1 MPGALRRLPLF
12 SLGLV
17 SGAALGYQVVLL
29 RVCAIIQWHHLAY
42 MVIGLALLGYGASGT
57 ALALASA
64 TVRRHAAALY
74 VWSILLF
81 GVICLPAFLAALA
94 LAFSPE
100 ELLWRPALGWRL
112 VAIYA
117 VLAVPFFMAA
127 CAVGIALGARPE
139 RAGRLYA
146 ADLFGA
152 GLGSLLALGTLFVP
166 EPALGLALM
175 AACGIS
181 GALVASVELRTGRLP
196 ALAVS
201 GLAVVVALLAP
212 TDTLRLAP
220 SPYKDLEEA
229 LRIAGARIEA
239 QRTGPYGQVTVVG
252 NPNVPLREAPGMS
265 LLAGLEPPPQRSL
278 FVDGNAVTGITQDD
292 GRPEALAF
300 LDRLPTALPYHMLR
314 PDRVLITRAGGG
326 LLALQAR
333 RAGALHVDALERDP
347 NILRLMRGPYD
358 GFSGGLYV
366 EPPVRAIRSDSRVWL
381 ERTADVYDL
390 IQIGPAGSQTAGGAG
405 LHAMQE
411 DFLLTVEGLGAAFE
425 RLSPA
430 GALAVS
436 SWIRLPPRDTLK
448 LGAMLI
454 TMLGDAGVTEPG
466 VHLAAIR
473 GWQMATFVVTR
484 EPLTATMLDGL
495 RQFAAA
501 RGFDLVW
508 YPGMERQEANRFNRM
523 AGPIIHDGLTLAL
536 RDGPEPLVESYK
548 FDLRPATDDRPFFQN
563 FLRWRSLPEIAGL
576 LGAGGMPLLEAGYV
590 LLLATLLQALLLA
603 GTLILLPLALSRA
616 RRQAWSRAGSRGRVL
631 RYFGALGL
639 GFMIVELVA
648 LHRLVLLVGH
658 PVITSALVLAVFL
671 LSAGLGSL
679 YAGNRPDPRGAA
691 RRAGLAT
698 IVAALAWHGLL
709 SVAGPTLAAT
719 SAWTAAGLAALSMA
733 PMTFFMGQ
741 LFPLGIKAL
750 ADGEEGLVAWAWGIN
765 GCASVVGAIAG
776 TALAVA
782 FGFGV
787 SLAIALSLY
796 LIAASQFPRPV
807 ATA

>member
-29 RVCAIIQWHHLAY
+29 RVFAIIQWHHLAY

-74 VWSILLF
+74 MWSILLF
-81 GVICLPAFLAALA
+81 GLICLPAFLAAQA

>member
-1 MPGALRRLPLF
+1 MPAELRRLPLL

-17 SGAALGYQVVLL
+17 SGAALGYQVLLL
-29 RVCAIIQWHHLAY
+29 RVFAIIQWHHLAY

-74 VWSILLF
+74 VWSSLLF
-81 GVICLPAFLAALA
+81 GVICLPAFLAAPA

-100 ELLWRPALGWRL
+100 ELLWRPSLGWRL

-117 VLAVPFFMAA
+117 VLAVPFFLAA

-146 ADLFGA
+146 ADLCGA

-212 TDTLRLAP
+212 ADTLRLAP

-265 LLAGLEPPPQRSL
+265 LLAGLEPPPQRAL

-347 NILRLMRGPYD
+347 NILRLMRGPYA
-358 GFSGGLYV
+358 GFSGGLYA
-366 EPPVRAIRSDSRVWL
+366 EPPVRAVRGDSRVWL
-381 ERTADVYDL
+381 ERTTDVYDL
-390 IQIGPAGSQTAGGAG
+390 IQAGPAGSQTAGGAG

-411 DFLLTVEGLGAAFE
+411 DFL
-425 RLSPA
+425 P
-430 GALAVS
+430 VS
-436 SWIRLPPRDTLK
+436 YT
-448 LGAMLI
+448 
-454 TMLGDAGVTEPG
+454 
-466 VHLAAIR
+466 HL
-473 GWQMATFVVTR
+473 
-484 EPLTATMLDGL
+484 
-495 RQFAAA
+495 
-501 RGFDLVW
+501 
-508 YPGMERQEANRFNRM
+508 
-523 AGPIIHDGLTLAL
+523 
-536 RDGPEPLVESYK
+536 
-548 FDLRPATDDRPFFQN
+548 
-563 FLRWRSLPEIAGL
+563 
-576 LGAGGMPLLEAGYV
+576 
-590 LLLATLLQALLLA
+590 
-603 GTLILLPLALSRA
+603 RA
-616 RRQAWSRAGSRGRVL
+616 H
-631 RYFGALGL
+631 
-639 GFMIVELVA
+639 E
-648 LHRLVLLVGH
+648 
-658 PVITSALVLAVFL
+658 T
-671 LSAGLGSL
+671 
-679 YAGNRPDPRGAA
+679 
-691 RRAGLAT
+691 
-698 IVAALAWHGLL
+698 
-709 SVAGPTLAAT
+709 
-719 SAWTAAGLAALSMA
+719 
-733 PMTFFMGQ
+733 
-741 LFPLGIKAL
+741 
-750 ADGEEGLVAWAWGIN
+750 
-765 GCASVVGAIAG
+765 
-776 TALAVA
+776 
-782 FGFGV
+782 
-787 SLAIALSLY
+787 
-796 LIAASQFPRPV
+796 
-807 ATA
+807 